1 MEIQSGCGSV
11 KVKQR
16 LLSLNNYKFNGEN
29 MEEKISFEDNMKRLS
44 AITAELEKGDI
55 PLEKAVE
62 LYSEAAKLTED
73 WQKEIESAKL
83 KIGKIDGGEV

>member
-1 MEIQSGCGSV
+1 MKFDEAYRRLTEIS
-11 KVKQR
+11 R
-16 LLSLNNYKFNGEN
+16 E
-29 MEEKISFEDNMKRLS
+29 MDNK
-44 AITAELEKGDI
+44 EL

-73 WQKEIESAKL
+73 CKKEIESAKL